1 MRKIISELKHP
12 LTTRPSLELVPL
24 WERGLLMVLIS
35 DGVDN
40 LVGARWVFHPKMPCQ
55 ANSLQVVVDLL
66 QDDIDPSCWRR
77 ASVDCDEE
85 NIFRKTSMFTLHFHG
100 KSV

>member
-1 MRKIISELKHP
+1 
-12 LTTRPSLELVPL
+12 
-24 WERGLLMVLIS
+24 VLIS